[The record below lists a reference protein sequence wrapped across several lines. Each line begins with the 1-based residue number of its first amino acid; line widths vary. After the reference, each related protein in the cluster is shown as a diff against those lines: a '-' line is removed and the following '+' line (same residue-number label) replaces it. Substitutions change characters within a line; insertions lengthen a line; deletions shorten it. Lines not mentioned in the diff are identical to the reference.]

1 MRYDRCINCLYRVFD
16 IGGET
21 EMKTA
26 DIQELVLIGF
36 TETLYIL
43 LPLVVALVLIYS
55 FLRWMD

>member
-1 MRYDRCINCLYRVFD
+1 MYSMYD
-16 IGGET
+16 IGGEI
-21 EMKTA
+21 EMNPA

-43 LPLVVALVLIYS
+43 LPLVIALVLIYS